1 MNDLKNLIHEIAV
14 SDYKHSDTKI
24 EQKTRNMLRT
34 KLLVALKETLEQEI
48 NAQDCEILL
57 TEKGLTFVINN
68 SGKIGMIPI
77 ELTPVFKN
85 LDYDPYASAEAK
97 AILVERALAR
107 ENKRKEQAKIN
118 FKKQE
123 LAREKRA
130 KIAKKVGA
138 NNIKRKN

>member
-1 MNDLKNLIHEIAV
+1 MNDLKNLVHEIAV

-48 NAQDCEILL
+48 DAQDCEILL

-97 AILVERALAR
+97 AISVERALAR

-123 LAREKRA
+123 LARKKHA
-130 KIAKKVGA
+130 KITEKAKE
-138 NNIKRKN
+138 RK

>member
-48 NAQDCEILL
+48 NAQDCEILI
-57 TEKGLTFVINN
+57 TEKGITLVVNN

-85 LDYDPYASAEAK
+85 LDYDPFASAEAK

-107 ENKRKEQAKIN
+107 ENKRKEQAKLN

-123 LAREKRA
+123 IARKRHA
-130 KIAKKVGA
+130 KITEKAKE
-138 NNIKRKN
+138 RK